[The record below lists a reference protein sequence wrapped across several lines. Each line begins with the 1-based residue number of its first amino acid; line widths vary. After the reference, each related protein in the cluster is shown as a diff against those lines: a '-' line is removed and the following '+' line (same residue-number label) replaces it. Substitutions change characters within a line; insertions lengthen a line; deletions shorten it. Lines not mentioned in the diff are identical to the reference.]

1 MGTILDKAR
10 PILIGYPHNKILR
23 IAFFFVHIFL
33 WTRRG
38 GGIYATIFAED
49 RVRRVRFPYAK
60 EKRMKKKIYQ
70 NNENNFVMKWKERE
84 NNDQGGITSYRPR
97 GSEGKSFAASF
108 DFISIIDTIVFLWRS
123 FFLFIYLF
131 YFSLFIL
138 FFARFSL
145 ILNFRKKKKN
155 FSNPCLIT

>member
-1 MGTILDKAR
+1 M
-10 PILIGYPHNKILR
+10 
-23 IAFFFVHIFL
+23 
-33 WTRRG
+33 
-38 GGIYATIFAED
+38 
-49 RVRRVRFPYAK
+49 
-60 EKRMKKKIYQ
+60 KR
-70 NNENNFVMKWKERE
+70 ERE

-97 GSEGKSFAASF
+97 GSEGKLFAASF

-145 ILNFRKKKKN
+145 ILNFRKKKKKLFKSLPHHLKTYV
-155 FSNPCLIT
+155 FSRYYNNCAILDEARFKHGYNNKIEIR